1 MNFLAI
7 IDLTTSTMSKKKAEF
22 LIRSL
27 RNDMHRSLPENFQ
40 ARICYTGKKRGTKF
54 NNIKDPVKKSNQSN
68 VVFYATSHKPG
79 CVEDNTAEKV
89 RRLNKT
95 VIDPNRRDKKLHLYK
110 HSQEII
116 IRVLH

>member
-1 MNFLAI
+1 M
-7 IDLTTSTMSKKKAEF
+7 
-22 LIRSL
+22 
-27 RNDMHRSLPENFQ
+27 RNGVHRSLPENVP

-79 CVEDNTAEKV
+79 CVEDNTAETV
-89 RRLNKT
+89 RRLNET
-95 VIDPNRRDKKLHLYK
+95 VINPNRRDKKLHLYK